1 MSLATLVDCGE
12 ASAVDLDDRDMQ
24 TLMQALFDIRADVT
38 WIREFLEDED
48 GEEEEED
55 DT

>member
-1 MSLATLVDCGE
+1 MDV
-12 ASAVDLDDRDMQ
+12 DDRDMQ
-24 TLMQALFDIRADVT
+24 TLMQTLFDMKAD
-38 WIREFLEDED
+38 IKRILDRLEDDD